1 MSDDM
6 DMGSKMSG
14 PPPNVPDAP
23 STGLDVPMLISP
35 PKFQAPSGL
44 ANYTPS
50 TRSLHPASSLAPID
64 DMNVT
69 ALGEKE
75 MKALRKALQEKGY
88 IKKKAKPQAPPAKQS
103 TRDPV
108 MEEMMAMD
116 EPELPY

>member
-1 MSDDM
+1 MSEDI

-14 PPPNVPDAP
+14 PPPNTPDSP
-23 STGLDVPMLISP
+23 SAGLDVPMLISP

-50 TRSLHPASSLAPID
+50 TRSLHPASALAPID

-88 IKKKAKPQAPPAKQS
+88 IKKKSKAPMPTTPAQS
-103 TRDPV
+103 SRDPV
-108 MEEMMAMD
+108 MEEMLAMQD
-116 EPELPY
+116 DAY